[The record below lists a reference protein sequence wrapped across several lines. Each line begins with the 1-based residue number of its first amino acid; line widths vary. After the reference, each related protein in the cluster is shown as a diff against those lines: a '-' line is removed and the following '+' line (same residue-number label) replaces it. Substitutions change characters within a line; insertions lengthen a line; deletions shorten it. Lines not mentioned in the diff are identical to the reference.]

1 MLNTTVKSLAAALL
15 ISLAAYPKVGLAIQ
29 TEKRAKTTYVSP
41 VKHVT
46 EEQCLARA
54 ISAEAG
60 NQSIKGQLLVANVV
74 INRTKHYKQT
84 VCQVVSAKGQ
94 FSWYKGKHSL
104 ELDERSKSFLPMSR
118 QILLD
123 IKHGKFVNYAGK
135 NIMWFH
141 NHSVK
146 PKWRHSVK
154 VAVVE
159 GSHTFYYKGV

>member
-1 MLNTTVKSLAAALL
+1 MKSLAAALI

-46 EEQCLARA
+46 EEQCLARV
-54 ISAEAG
+54 ISAEAS

-84 VCQVVSAKGQ
+84 ICQVISAKGQ
-94 FSWYKGKHSL
+94 FQWYKGKHSL
-104 ELDERSKSFLPMSR
+104 DLDECSKSFLPMAH

-123 IKHGKFVNYAGK
+123 VKHGKFVNYAGNK

-141 NHSVK
+141 TLAAK

-154 VAVVE
+154 VATVH
-159 GSHTFYYKGV
+159 GNHIFYYKELT